1 MAGALDGC
9 RVLDFTRVLSG
20 PWCTMLLSDL
30 GAEVVKVEEPG
41 KGDISREY
49 GPPFVAGESVYFMA
63 NNRGKLGITL
73 NLKHPRALE
82 LMRSLVAKVDVVVHN
97 FLHGWIYRAGLDYD
111 SLKAINPK
119 LIYCWLSA
127 YGEDGPYGEKG
138 ALDLMVMGLG
148 GAMSVTG
155 QPDGPPIKSSISYGD
170 ILSGYSAA
178 LGIVAALRVR
188 DRTGMGQ
195 QVSTNLLD
203 SAMAPL
209 GALAAGYFAT
219 GNVPGRTAPD
229 SHPSLSTSGAYRT
242 SDGYMNISAT
252 TDREF
257 PRLCAAM
264 GLEHLAGNP
273 DYATNSDR
281 VRNRKQLREILE
293 GVLAT
298 KTTGEWVTLLNA
310 QQVLAEPVNTVKEA
324 FSHPQVV
331 HNQMKQTLQ
340 HPTAGPVSVLR
351 MPLRMSETPL
361 TLQGPPPRLGEHTR
375 EVLAR
380 YLDIGDEEYARLQ
393 QEGVV

>member
-30 GAEVVKVEEPG
+30 GAEIVKVEEPG

-49 GPPFVAGESVYFMA
+49 GPPYVAGESVYFMA

-82 LMRSLVAKVDVVVHN
+82 LMRSLVAKVDVVIHN
-97 FLHGWIYRAGLDYD
+97 FLRGWVYRAGLDYD

-119 LIYCWLSA
+119 LVYCWLSA
-127 YGEDGPYGEKG
+127 YGEDGPYREKG

-155 QPDGPPIKSSISYGD
+155 QPGGPPIKSSISYGD

-188 DRTGMGQ
+188 DRTGAGQ

-209 GALAAGYFAT
+209 GALACSYFAT

-229 SHPSLSTSGAYRT
+229 SHPSLSTSGAFPTR
-242 SDGYMNISAT
+242 DGYMNISAT
-252 TDREF
+252 TDRDF
-257 PRLCAAM
+257 PKLCGAL
-264 GLEHLAGNP
+264 GLEHLAEDP
-273 DYATNSDR
+273 EFATNPDR
-281 VRNRKQLREILE
+281 VRNRKQLRETIE

-298 KTTGEWVTLLNA
+298 RTTGEWVAILNDH
-310 QQVLAEPVNTVKEA
+310 QVLAEPVNNVKDA
-324 FSHPQVV
+324 FAHPQVV
-331 HNQMKQTLQ
+331 HNQMKQTVQ
-340 HPTAGPVSVLR
+340 HPTAGPLNVLR

-361 TLQGPPPRLGEHTR
+361 TLQGPPPLLGEHTR

-380 YLDIGDEEYARLQ
+380 YLDIGDEEYAELL

>member
-1 MAGALDGC
+1 M
-9 RVLDFTRVLSG
+9 S
-20 PWCTMLLSDL
+20 
-30 GAEVVKVEEPG
+30 
-41 KGDISREY
+41 
-49 GPPFVAGESVYFMA
+49 
-63 NNRGKLGITL
+63 NNRGKQGITL
-73 NLKHPRALE
+73 NLKHPRSLE
-82 LMRSLVAKVDVVVHN
+82 LMRGLVAKVDVVVHN
-97 FLHGWIYRAGLDYD
+97 FLHGWIYRVGLDYD

-127 YGEDGPYGEKG
+127 YGEDGPYGDKG

-155 QPDGPPIKSSISYGD
+155 QPDGPPVKSSISYGD
-170 ILSGYSAA
+170 ILSGHSAA

-188 DRTGMGQ
+188 DRTGVGQ

-209 GALAAGYFAT
+209 GALACGYFAT

-257 PRLCAAM
+257 PRLCGVL
-264 GLEHLAGNP
+264 GLDHLAEDP
-273 DYATNSDR
+273 EFATNPDR
-281 VRNRKQLREILE
+281 VRNREQLRETIE

-298 KTTGEWVTLLNA
+298 KTTSEWVAFLSA
-310 QQVLAEPVNTVKEA
+310 RQVMAEPVNTVKEA
-324 FSHPQVV
+324 FEHPQVV

-351 MPLRMSETPL
+351 MPIRMSQTPL
-361 TLQGPPPRLGEHTR
+361 TMQGPPPRLGEHTR

-380 YLDIGDEEYARLQ
+380 YLDIGDEKYAQLR